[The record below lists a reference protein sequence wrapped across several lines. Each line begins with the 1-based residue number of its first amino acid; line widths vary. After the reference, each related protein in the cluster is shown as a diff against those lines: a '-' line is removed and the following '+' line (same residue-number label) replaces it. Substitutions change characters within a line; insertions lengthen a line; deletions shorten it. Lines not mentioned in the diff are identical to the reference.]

1 MSLPPNS
8 FTIKYANTADDLV
21 AWNKLYLDKNINNS
35 NLKLVLTSLA
45 PAIFLVVYVLYF
57 SPLSTKAFSATIF
70 GTILL
75 VSVAVITPILSYFLL
90 RLRVNQKSKDLAKH
104 IPDFLEES
112 EITFETDNLKI
123 KNSESNGKV
132 KYSIFTGFF
141 ETDNHLF
148 LRLSKNQ
155 ALILPKK
162 YFTTEQVEFIKSKVT
177 VGSSKV

>member
-1 MSLPPNS
+1 MPLPQSS
-8 FTIKYANTADDLV
+8 FTVKYANTPDDLV

-45 PAIFLVVYVLYF
+45 PAIFLVVYILYF

-75 VSVAVITPILSYFLL
+75 ISISLITPIISYFLL

-112 EITFETDNLKI
+112 ELIFDEDNLQV
-123 KNSESNGKV
+123 KNSNSDGKV

-141 ETDNHLF
+141 ETANHLF

-177 VGSSKV
+177 AGNSKV